1 MASNRLLLLVS
12 PVARGMQRA
21 LLALLVAVCVA
32 ALPLAVPAARAEA
45 SGAVAVVAAV
55 VIATVDAQ
63 AASAAEA
70 AAKPPER
77 NQLTLRNAAYSFIV
91 LGREGNWA
99 DASALLLEPAAGWPE
114 GAPPER
120 VARAL
125 KSVLDERLWLDFAE
139 IPDTSA
145 ADAAGAGAEGVEIG
159 VVSFGDGTM
168 PVRFVVRDGRWFIS
182 S

>member
-21 LLALLVAVCVA
+21 LLALLVAVCVT

-114 GAPPER
+114 GAQPER